1 QEQITRELARAG
13 GALAGAVETVDEGY
27 DLGDRVV
34 LVRTTR
40 FSVNDPAAVR
50 RASPTLNRFM
60 ASRRTPA
67 STNALSLP
75 DVQAGL
81 ARARQEYASRPPN
94 DPLRRAAEQ
103 GDAQL
108 VAAITSGV
116 GEMEVIDTFVL
127 PTQPMPENNGVLQL
141 PVEVD
146 GRWDYARLR
155 NGGLQPL
162 RPTTAVSP
170 LQTGVTSQVGVTA
183 SVQTIGGV
191 QNRAAEGGVLERTY
205 EFLSGFTWGRT
216 WEWERRWN
224 YASGFF
230 RVSFKAGLGFGVRIP
245 SRATVRMSPQSQ
257 LLVGVR
263 EQDAAFNTEVSFET
277 VDGDADFY
285 RRAGLASS
293 RVFEGNE
300 LVMQATAG
308 FGYKFRALWHDWAHE
323 PLRERGFDYNQNFR
337 APMSANWSPVAEVFV
352 PPNLTRSEVNL
363 GVMGGSASIG
373 VQLAAKGRVRATYR
387 SLIQGQVAP
396 SMTNNLTRP
405 EHTLEWAN
413 PGQPLRFVTALPVP
427 PNPSVTQSRT
437 YGFEL
442 GDVHYTTDWSLVPGI
457 RVNFWVGVH
466 AAGEFFGRT
475 FETTVWL
482 DSFRIHLG
490 NTTLGPH
497 DGTTR
502 WRRDEGG
509 RRNFRQSVGAV
520 SNEGG

>member
-1 QEQITRELARAG
+1 MRLGDALPILFAEQEQLTRELARAG

-81 ARARQEYASRPPN
+81 ARARQRVREPPPN

-191 QNRAAEGGVLERTY
+191 QNRAAEGASSSAPTSSSPGSR
-205 EFLSGFTWGRT
+205 GAARG
-216 WEWERRWN
+216 EWERRWN

-230 RVSFKAGLGFGVRIP
+230 RVSFKAGLGFGGVRIP

-263 EQDAAFNTEVSFET
+263 EARRGVQHRGLVRDRRRRRGLLPSRRPRVLACV
-277 VDGDADFY
+277 
-285 RRAGLASS
+285 RRQRAGHASD
-293 RVFEGNE
+293 RGLRLQVP
-300 LVMQATAG
+300 
-308 FGYKFRALWHDWAHE
+308 RALARLGARAA
-323 PLRERGFDYNQNFR
+323 LRERGFDYNQNFR

-373 VQLAAKGRVRATYR
+373 VQLRREGPGARDLPLVDPRAGRA
-387 SLIQGQVAP
+387 
-396 SMTNNLTRP
+396 
-405 EHTLEWAN
+405 EHDE
-413 PGQPLRFVTALPVP
+413 QP
-427 PNPSVTQSRT
+427 
-437 YGFEL
+437 
-442 GDVHYTTDWSLVPGI
+442 
-457 RVNFWVGVH
+457 H
-466 AAGEFFGRT
+466 AAGAHAR
-475 FETTVWL
+475 
-482 DSFRIHLG
+482 
-490 NTTLGPH
+490 
-497 DGTTR
+497 
-502 WRRDEGG
+502 
-509 RRNFRQSVGAV
+509 VG
-520 SNEGG
+520 